1 MAISIH
7 IARVGFLNSDKFG
20 NVLKKDDPNVTIKQ
34 FLDTS
39 MAHRVFEDST
49 IPTTSGNP
57 TVENYLKAEAAND
70 YVLEHMDQTMIVTY
84 KRTSGGGFA

>member
-7 IARVGFLNSDKFG
+7 IARVGLLNSDNFG
-20 NVLKKDDPNVTIKQ
+20 NVLKKDNPNVTIKQ

-39 MAHRVFEDST
+39 MTHRVLEDST